1 MKVGIVT
8 IFAVPNYGAMLQSY
22 GLSSY
27 LRGLGIDAEVVNYRQ
42 PALEDYFRFRL
53 GFPPALKHWM
63 RLRAGSAFVEQR
75 LHKSPRQLRSVDE
88 FMREADG
95 YDALITGSDQ
105 VWFTGPVQYYD
116 PMFFLDLPE
125 ARARKI
131 SYAASAGGNKTF
143 GEHEDKVRT
152 ALSRFDHIGVRD
164 AHTASL
170 VRPLT
175 DKPFTHTVDP
185 VFVHD
190 FAELLDE
197 RPPSSEP
204 YVLVFGDFRGPLAE
218 VVRKVRRQTGIA
230 KVVTLQYPCPEA
242 TLRLAEGSQQSPRPV
257 AQGAACRGDCG
268 ASIAESGRSHRPVA
282 RGPAGVNGLHDLG
295 GNAWEWVDQGSDA
308 DRRTRG
314 GSWWYGAQQM
324 RADHLQGKPAD
335 TAVVYIGF
343 RCARDYVR

>member
-204 YVLVFGDFRGPLAE
+204 YVLVFGDFRGTLAE
-218 VVRKVRRQTGIA
+218 VVRQVRRQTGIG

-242 TLRLAEGSQQSPRPV
+242 TLRLASVGPVEWLNWFRHASFVVTSYFHGTVVAAKFRRPFV
-257 AQGAACRGDCG
+257 
-268 ASIAESGRSHRPVA
+268 SVPTPGRREKVSTLLEPLGPV
-282 RGPAGVNGLHDLG
+282 
-295 GNAWEWVDQGSDA
+295 SY
-308 DRRTRG
+308 T
-314 GSWWYGAQQM
+314 
-324 RADHLQGKPAD
+324 HL
-335 TAVVYIGF
+335 TL
-343 RCARDYVR
+343 